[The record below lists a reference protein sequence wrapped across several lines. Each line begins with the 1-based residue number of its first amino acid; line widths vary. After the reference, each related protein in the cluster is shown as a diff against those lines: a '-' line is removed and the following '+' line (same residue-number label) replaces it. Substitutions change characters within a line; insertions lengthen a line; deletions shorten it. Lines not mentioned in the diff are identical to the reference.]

1 MEFFYF
7 RSFAPSMQ
15 ALILICLLSWQS
27 VQQQPPSIPW
37 SETRKLGWGD
47 FKARPDP
54 SSANAAMTNSII
66 NIEFNFDETS
76 LDYTIN
82 CRFDKNRSWVKVR
95 TIPVLQHEQGHFDI
109 AEIYARKLAREMS
122 GYKFNPVTVKDDVNN
137 IYDRIMKVY
146 QQEQQQYDQQTD
158 FSRNKEKQAEWLNR
172 IAADLKSLQAF
183 AGYGKQQL
191 ITIKK

>member
-7 RSFAPSMQ
+7 RSFVFNMQ

-27 VQQQPPSIPW
+27 VQQQPPSIKW
-37 SETRKLGWGD
+37 SETRKLDWSD
-47 FKARPDP
+47 FKAKPDP
-54 SSANAAMTNSII
+54 ASANAAMTNSII
-66 NIEFNFDETS
+66 NIEFNFDDNS
-76 LDYTIN
+76 LDYTIS

-95 TIPVLQHEQGHFDI
+95 TVPVLQHEQGHFDI
-109 AEIYARKLAREMS
+109 AEIYARKLAKEMS
-122 GYKFNPVTVKDDVNN
+122 GYKFNPATVKDDVNN

-158 FSRNKEKQAEWLNR
+158 FSRNREKQAEWLTR

-183 AGYGKQQL
+183 AGYGKQQ
-191 ITIKK
+191 IISVKK

>member
-1 MEFFYF
+1 
-7 RSFAPSMQ
+7 MQ

-66 NIEFNFDETS
+66 NIEFNFDDTS

-146 QQEQQQYDQQTD
+146 QQEQQQYDLQTD

-183 AGYGKQQL
+183 AGY
-191 ITIKK
+191 